1 MSTNSMETKISA
13 FDLKVQTLSNHA
25 TPSASPTE
33 TNNSS
38 SNPVQVKHQDLIKF
52 QQLLLHI

>member
-1 MSTNSMETKISA
+1 METKISA